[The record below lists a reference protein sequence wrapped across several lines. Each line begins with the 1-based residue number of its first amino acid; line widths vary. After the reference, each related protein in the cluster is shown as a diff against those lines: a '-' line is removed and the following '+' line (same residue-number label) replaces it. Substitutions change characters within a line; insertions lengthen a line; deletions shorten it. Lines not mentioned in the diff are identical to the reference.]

1 MNYEEI
7 IDSEFTGN
15 KNRVAKE
22 ALKLAKKWMED
33 NKGLDDRD
41 ACAEYLKS
49 ELNKKFGSIIGSIIL
64 GVIVQLIVKFII
76 NRWFTDLR
84 DDYFG
89 IEYLDNIEEII
100 WETEGGI
107 PRFE

>member
-7 IDSEFTGN
+7 IDSEFSGN

-41 ACAEYLKS
+41 ACAKYLKS
-49 ELNKKFGSIIGSIIL
+49 ELNQKFSSIIGSIIL

-76 NRWFTDLR
+76 NRWFTNLR

-89 IEYLDNIEEII
+89 IEDLNIEETI